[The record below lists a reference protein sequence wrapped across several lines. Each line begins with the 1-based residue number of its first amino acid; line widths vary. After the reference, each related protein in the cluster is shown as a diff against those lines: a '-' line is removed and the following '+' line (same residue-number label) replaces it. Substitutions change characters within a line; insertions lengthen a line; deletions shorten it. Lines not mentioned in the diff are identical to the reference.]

1 MRKGEFAMKRTV
13 VILLVLLIGLLT
25 ACAVPPKTEANV
37 TDPDATAVRQTEADT
52 KTDWAQGLTE
62 QQEVETE
69 IEKAVSADTLDR
81 LQQDAAKLLEE
92 YETAK
97 LDGTEEEAAKLNE
110 AYERVLA
117 EINAMLG

>member
-1 MRKGEFAMKRTV
+1 MKRTV
-13 VILLVLLIGLLT
+13 VILLVLLMGLLT

-37 TDPDATAVRQTEADT
+37 TDPDAMNATAVRQTEADT
-52 KTDWAQGLTE
+52 KTE
-62 QQEVETE
+62 N
-69 IEKAVSADTLDR
+69 AVSADTLDR
-81 LQQDAAKLLEE
+81 LQQDAAELLEE

>member
-1 MRKGEFAMKRTV
+1 MKRTV
-13 VILLVLLIGLLT
+13 VILLVLLMGLLT

-37 TDPDATAVRQTEADT
+37 TDPDAMNATAVRQTEAD
-52 KTDWAQGLTE
+52 
-62 QQEVETE
+62 
-69 IEKAVSADTLDR
+69 
-81 LQQDAAKLLEE
+81 
-92 YETAK
+92 ETAK

>member
-1 MRKGEFAMKRTV
+1 MKRTV
-13 VILLVLLIGLLT
+13 VILLVLLMGLLT

-37 TDPDATAVRQTEADT
+37 TDPDAMNATAVRQTEADT

-69 IEKAVSADTLDR
+69 IENAVSADTLDR
-81 LQQDAAKLLEE
+81 LQQDAAELLEE

-97 LDGTEEEAAKLNE
+97 LDGTEEEAAKLNK